1 MINGHGDD
9 LYKYKHIVAN
19 FSSNVHQNTDNTSL
33 IEYLREVLPICTA
46 SYPEPEPYTLQQ
58 LLAEYHNVSP
68 DCVVVTNGATE
79 AIYLIAHLFS
89 LRKARMI
96 A

>member
-33 IEYLREVLPICTA
+33 IDPAATLGRA
-46 SYPEPEPYTLQQ
+46 S
-58 LLAEYHNVSP
+58 
-68 DCVVVTNGATE
+68 
-79 AIYLIAHLFS
+79 
-89 LRKARMI
+89 
-96 A
+96 